1 MGIIKKAGDLVYTFR
16 FLRLLTTEFKDTK
29 AYELGLIDE
38 KGKKLRKAE
47 SSEDRDAYTP
57 FHRLVFNIK
66 KLIPGGK
73 IGSYASALFLLKDHY
88 NISDDKIEQ
97 GLKLLGLDTTD
108 IMVESSQWLIL
119 EDGRMSPGSYR
130 VRSEKLLSKTLDEF
144 VNPKDWIRIETDAY
158 PVGNVFGMNVYEAV
172 HQRTNQKVYVT
183 IEELLL

>member
-144 VNPKDWIRIETDAY
+144 VNPKDWIRIEKDAY

>member
-16 FLRLLTTEFKDTK
+16 FLRLLTTDFKDTK
-29 AYELGLIDE
+29 AFELGLIDD
-38 KGKKLRKAE
+38 KGKKLKKA
-47 SSEDRDAYTP
+47 STSEEKDAYTP

-88 NISDDKIEQ
+88 NISDDKIEH

-130 VRSEKLLSKTLDEF
+130 VRTEKVLSKTLDEY
-144 VNPKDWIRIETDAY
+144 VNAKDWIRIDAGAY

-172 HQRTNQKVYVT
+172 HQKTNQKVYVT
-183 IEELLL
+183 VEELLL

>member
-16 FLRLLTTEFKDTK
+16 FLRLLTTDFKDTK
-29 AYELGLIDE
+29 AHELGLIDAN
-38 KGKKLRKAE
+38 GKKLKKATT
-47 SSEDRDAYTP
+47 SEEKDAYTP

-88 NISDDKIEQ
+88 NISDDKIEH

-119 EDGRMSPGSYR
+119 EDGRMSPGKYR
-130 VRSEKLLSKTLDEF
+130 VKSEKLLSKTLDEF
-144 VNPKDWIRIETDAY
+144 VNPKDWIRIENDAY